1 MSFFP
6 ISSNFEH
13 RQVILMRK
21 VPISPRDYGSIL
33 DLIKRSVLHLSKDK
47 FINLRNLISLN
58 YETYGSV
65 KISKLD
71 STVNS
76 NFVNDK
82 KRKSFVKVSL
92 KTIF

>member
-1 MSFFP
+1 MSLFP
-6 ISSNFEH
+6 ISSNLEH

-21 VPISPRDYGSIL
+21 VPISPRDYEIIL
-33 DLIKRSVLHLSKDK
+33 DLIKRSVLHLYKDK

-65 KISKLD
+65 KISKLG

-76 NFVNDK
+76 NFVHDK

-92 KTIF
+92 KIIF